1 MDSPSSP
8 LKTADYIVVGGGT
21 SGLVVANRLSED
33 ASVSVLVLESGP
45 DRTTD
50 SRITDPMAWP
60 SLSGSELDWQFTIV
74 SQEGLDGRSQ
84 QHPAG
89 HVLGGSSAINGLA
102 FVPPS
107 AAGLNAWEQMGNPG
121 WNWETLSGYLQRSF
135 NGPGPIRLSS
145 PALAQEGNQPLI
157 QAWNAAFSDQGYA
170 HTSELVVE
178 NPTVGTRP
186 YTATIDPECARR
198 SSADVAYGAVAAQRS
213 NLIILTAATVHR
225 IVFDSPAVGGQH
237 RATGVWV
244 ELADHPN
251 PQLVHANQEVVLA
264 AGVFQTPKLL
274 ELSGVGDPA
283 VLAAHNIPVVI
294 GNPGV
299 GANLQNHLM
308 AILPSPLSQIPET
321 RDLNPGLQ
329 ALAFVRLDD
338 QEDLRLLDQ
347 FLSSDR
353 SAASERTQAIGS
365 ILAIPNEA
373 SACVFLGKMPGPVA
387 LLVLI
392 PCYPLSVGHTHIA
405 SADPNAKPNIDPQFF
420 SHPLDLELMARHWQA
435 LQRLPIAPSLQK
447 FFDRGAAPTEASLE
461 STKAALRAAALTT
474 HHACG
479 SAAMLPLEKG
489 GVVDTTLTV
498 YGTTNLRVVDA
509 SIFPLMPHANPMAT
523 VYAVAERAADI
534 LRGL

>member
-1 MDSPSSP
+1 
-8 LKTADYIVVGGGT
+8 
-21 SGLVVANRLSED
+21 
-33 ASVSVLVLESGP
+33 
-45 DRTTD
+45 
-50 SRITDPMAWP
+50 MAWP
-60 SLSGSELDWQFTIV
+60 SLSGSDLNWQFTIV
-74 SQEGLDGRSQ
+74 SQKGLNRRCQ
-84 QHPAG
+84 EYPAG

-102 FVPPS
+102 LVPPS

-157 QAWNAAFSDQGYA
+157 QAWNADFSDQAYA
-170 HTSELVVE
+170 YTSELVVE

-186 YTATIDPECARR
+186 YSATIDPECARR

-213 NLIILTAATVHR
+213 IALCLTRQQSGASFERPGSGSNLPITQI
-225 IVFDSPAVGGQH
+225 P
-237 RATGVWV
+237 
-244 ELADHPN
+244 
-251 PQLVHANQEVVLA
+251 
-264 AGVFQTPKLL
+264 GVFQTPKLL

-299 GANLQNHLM
+299 GANLQNHSM
-308 AILPSPLSQIPET
+308 AILSSPLSRNPET

-353 SAASERTQAIGS
+353 SAASGRAQAIGS
-365 ILAIPNEA
+365 ILANPNEA
-373 SACVFLGKMPGPVA
+373 LACVFLGKMPGPVA

-392 PCYPLSVGHTHIA
+392 PLLSA
-405 SADPNAKPNIDPQFF
+405 FF
-420 SHPLDLELMARHWQA
+420 SRPLDLELMAHHWQA
-435 LQRLPIAPSLQK
+435 LQRLPIAPSLRK
-447 FFDRGAAPTEASLE
+447 FFDRDAAPTEASLKN
-461 STKAALRAAALTT
+461 TKAALREAALTT

-479 SAAMLPLEKG
+479 SAAKLPLEKG

-509 SIFPLMPHANPMAT
+509 IIFPLMSHAKPDGNGKGC
-523 VYAVAERAADI
+523 VGLAVNFELLNYECVELKRIRRINGTNFVESAK
-534 LRGL
+534 L